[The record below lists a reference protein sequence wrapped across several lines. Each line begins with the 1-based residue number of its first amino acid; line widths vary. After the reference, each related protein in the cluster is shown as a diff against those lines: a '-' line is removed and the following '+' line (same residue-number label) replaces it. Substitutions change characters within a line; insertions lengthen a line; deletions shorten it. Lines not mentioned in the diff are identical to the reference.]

1 MARMHTLSSMSPSKA
16 FRRTQSGEVVFDVT
30 ERRHPRFNLMEKHWR
45 FLLESYEGGPEYL
58 YKGIQGLQNRK
69 PGQHLSLVDLNRVN
83 LFQYFK
89 EGNDEFRGRM
99 MRARRV
105 NYCKKIANQLRAFVA
120 RKPPVR
126 RVESAPSNLQRFW
139 KNADGRG
146 RDIDRTMGLALQWSE
161 VFGIVWACV
170 DKSREVFETA
180 ASERDE
186 GMPYVKF
193 YFPFDVLDAGFD
205 DLGRL
210 KWILVREVRRADPDP
225 ELPSPLI
232 DHYIAWDRRRYRAW
246 VKNRDQRTEVNDRAP
261 MLQVEEGI
269 HNLGFVPF
277 IPIRFAESDDHFVS
291 PGLLDDIAYLDRAV
305 FNHSSQLDTIIYDQT
320 FSQLVMPTDGLV
332 LNEPERMETGEGSVT
347 VVTADRERTRRR
359 ILETGTKRVFLFNG
373 QASHAPQ
380 YISPDATQ
388 ADVVRQTIKDE
399 TDEIYRTANLLGDV
413 GRDVRTQTG
422 VSKAYDFDRL
432 NKVLAFA
439 AQELQIAEFLIAE
452 MVLRW
457 LKPFKIDDVTSPV
470 TLPPDLVSYP
480 ENFDIMGLL
489 ETLDIAFRSDEY
501 GLDSPTA
508 DRLMHE
514 QVIRKLLPHATTED
528 MKKIMKDLEDAEE
541 RKREMAER
549 LPLDPLAVPEGSSP
563 PEDGDESQTRGR
575 GGGAR
580 QPGDGGPRPP
590 TRQQARG
597 ETGPRR

>member
-16 FRRTQSGEVVFDVT
+16 FRRTQSGEFVFDIS

-58 YKGIQGLQNRK
+58 YKGIQGLQNRR

-89 EGNDEFRGRM
+89 EGNAEFRGRM

-126 RVESAPSNLQRFW
+126 REESAPRDLQRFW

-146 RDIDRTMGLALQWSE
+146 RDIDRTMGLALQWAE
-161 VFGIVWACV
+161 VFGVVWACV
-170 DKSREVFETA
+170 DKSRTVFETA

-210 KWILVREVRRADPDP
+210 KWILVREVRRTDPDP
-225 ELPSPLI
+225 EMPSPLI
-232 DHYIAWDRRRYRAW
+232 NHYIAWDRMGYRVW
-246 VKNRDQRTEVNDRAP
+246 VKNRNQRIEVNDRAP
-261 MLQVEEGI
+261 TLLVDQGQ

-277 IPIRFAESDDHFVS
+277 VPIRFAESDDPFIS

-332 LNEPERMETGEGSVT
+332 LNEPERTEGDPSTIGVS
-347 VVTADRERTRRR
+347 ASRDATRRR
-359 ILETGTKRVFLFNG
+359 VLETGTKRVFLFNG

-457 LKPFKIDDVTSPV
+457 LKPFKEGEATSPV
-470 TLPPDLVSYP
+470 KLPPDLVSYP

-501 GLDSPTA
+501 GLNSPTA
-508 DRLMHE
+508 DKLMHE
-514 QVIRKLLPHATTED
+514 QVIRKLLPHATTEQ
-528 MKKIMKDLEDAEE
+528 MKSILDDLEKAE
-541 RKREMAER
+541 KLQREMLER
-549 LPLDPLAVPEGSSP
+549 LPLDPLADPHADP
-563 PEDGDESQTRGR
+563 DAQPGDESHTRGP

-580 QPGDGGPRPP
+580 RPGDGGPRPP